1 MLLAIDSGNTNVVCA
16 VYDGDEL
23 RGSWRAATNPNRTAD
38 EYAVWLIQLMAMSG
52 LASSDIDATIIGS
65 VVPEATFNL
74 VRLCQRYFG
83 SDPLMVGRSDC
94 FLGIG
99 IDVDM
104 PKEEVGADRVANA
117 VAAQD
122 RYQPPLIVLD
132 FGTAT
137 TFDIIDRVGNYC
149 GGVIA
154 PGINLSLRALDMAA
168 AQLPRIGIRR
178 PPTVVGRSTVPAM
191 QSGVFWGYVG
201 LIEGLIQRIRAE
213 RGEAMEVIATGGLA
227 PLMAGATEV
236 ITRVDSDLTIWGL
249 RLIYRRNSNK

>member
-16 VYDGDEL
+16 VYAGDEL

-38 EYAVWLIQLMAMSG
+38 EYAVWLVQLMALAG
-52 LASSDIDATIIGS
+52 LSPKDIDATIIGS

-83 SDPLMVGRSDC
+83 SEPLIVGHPDC
-94 FLGIG
+94 SIGIG
-99 IDVDM
+99 IDLDM
-104 PKEEVGADRVANA
+104 PREEVGADRVANA

-122 RYQPPLIVLD
+122 RYRPPLIVID

-137 TFDIIDRVGNYC
+137 TFDIIDRDGNYC

-178 PPTVVGRSTVPAM
+178 TPTVIGRSTVPAM

-201 LIEGLIQRIRAE
+201 LIEGLVQRISAE
-213 RGEAMEVIATGGLA
+213 RGEEMEVIATGGLA
-227 PLMAGATEV
+227 PLVAEATGV
-236 ITRVDSDLTIWGL
+236 INCVDPDLTLWGL
-249 RLIYRRNSNK
+249 RLIYRRNRNK

>member
-38 EYAVWLIQLMAMSG
+38 EYAVWLIQLMALSG
-52 LASSDIDATIIGS
+52 LAPGDIGAAIIGS

-83 SDPLMVGRSDC
+83 SEPLMVGRSDC

-99 IDVDM
+99 VDVDM

-137 TFDIIDRVGNYC
+137 TFDIVDRVGNYC

-178 PPTVVGRSTVPAM
+178 PPAVVGRSTVPAM

-201 LIEGLIQRIRAE
+201 LIEGLVQRIRAE

-227 PLMAGATEV
+227 SLMAEATEA
-236 ITRVDSDLTIWGL
+236 ISRVDPDLTLWGL

>member
-16 VYDGDEL
+16 IYTGDEL

-38 EYAVWLIQLMAMSG
+38 EYAVWLIQLMALAG
-52 LASSDIDATIIGS
+52 LAPHDVDATIIAS
-65 VVPEATFNL
+65 VVPEATSNL
-74 VRLCQRYFG
+74 VRLCQRYFA
-83 SDPLMVGRSDC
+83 SEPLMVGRPDC
-94 FLGIG
+94 LVGIG

-122 RYQPPLIVLD
+122 RYRPPLMVID

-137 TFDIIDRVGNYC
+137 TFDIVDRLGNYC

-178 PPTVVGRSTVPAM
+178 PAAVVGRSTVPAM

-201 LIEGLIQRIRAE
+201 LIEGLVQRICAE

-227 PLMAGATEV
+227 PVLAEATDV
-236 ITRVDSDLTIWGL
+236 IKHVDPDLTIWGL
-249 RLIYRRNSNK
+249 RLIYRRNSNQ

>member
-16 VYDGDEL
+16 VYAGDDL

-38 EYAVWLIQLMAMSG
+38 EYAVWLIQVMALAG
-52 LASSDIDATIIGS
+52 LAPNDIDAAIIGS

-74 VRLCQRYFG
+74 ARLCQRYFE
-83 SDPLMVGRSDC
+83 SEPLIIGRSDC
-94 FLGIG
+94 AVGIG
-99 IDVDM
+99 VDLDM
-104 PKEEVGADRVANA
+104 PEEEVGADRLANA

-122 RYQPPLIVLD
+122 RYRPPLIVID

-137 TFDIIDRVGNYC
+137 TFDMVDRLGNYS

-201 LIEGLIQRIRAE
+201 LVEGLVQRIRAE

-227 PLMAGATEV
+227 PVLAEATD
-236 ITRVDSDLTIWGL
+236 IIDHVDPDLTLWGL
-249 RLIYRRNSNK
+249 RLIYRRNRNK

>member
-16 VYDGDEL
+16 VYAGDEL
-23 RGSWRAATNPNRTAD
+23 KGSWRASTNPDRTAD
-38 EYAVWLIQLMAMSG
+38 EYAVWLTQLMALAG
-52 LASSDIDATIIGS
+52 LKPGDIDATIIGS

-74 VRLCQRYFG
+74 SRLCQRYFG
-83 SDPLMVGRSDC
+83 HEPLIVGRPDC

-99 IDVDM
+99 VDVDM
-104 PKEEVGADRVANA
+104 PAEQVGADRVANA

-122 RYQPPLIVLD
+122 RYRPPLIVLD

-137 TFDIIDRVGNYC
+137 TFDVVDRLGNYC

-178 PPTVVGRSTVPAM
+178 PPGVVGRSTVPAM

-201 LIEGLIQRIRAE
+201 LIEGIVQRIRAE
-213 RGEAMEVIATGGLA
+213 RGEAMAVIATGGLA
-227 PLMAGATEV
+227 PLLAGATDA
-236 ITRVDSDLTIWGL
+236 IDTVDPDLTLWGL
-249 RLIYRRNSNK
+249 RLIFRKNRNR

>member
-16 VYDGDEL
+16 VYAGDEL

-52 LASSDIDATIIGS
+52 LAPTDIDATIIGS

-74 VRLCQRYFG
+74 VRLCQRYFA
-83 SDPLMVGRSDC
+83 SEPLMVGRPDC

-104 PKEEVGADRVANA
+104 PEEQVGADRVANA

-137 TFDIIDRVGNYC
+137 TFDIIDRLGNYC

-178 PPTVVGRSTVPAM
+178 TPTIVGRSTVPAM

-213 RGEAMEVIATGGLA
+213 RGETMEGIATGGLA
-227 PLMAGATEV
+227 PLLAGATEAINHV
-236 ITRVDSDLTIWGL
+236 NPDLTLWGL
-249 RLIYRRNSNK
+249 RLIYRRNTNK

>member
-16 VYDGDEL
+16 VYAGDEL

-236 ITRVDSDLTIWGL
+236 ISRVDSDLTIWGL

>member
-16 VYDGDEL
+16 VYAGDDL

-38 EYAVWLIQLMAMSG
+38 EYAVWLTQVMA
-52 LASSDIDATIIGS
+52 LAGVAPSDIDAAIIGS

-74 VRLCQRYFG
+74 ARLCQLYFECE
-83 SDPLMVGRSDC
+83 PLIVGRPGCSV
-94 FLGIG
+94 GIG
-99 IDVDM
+99 VDLDM
-104 PKEEVGADRVANA
+104 PEEEVGADRLANA
-117 VAAQD
+117 IAAQD
-122 RYQPPLIVLD
+122 RYRPPLIVID

-137 TFDIIDRVGNYC
+137 TFDVVDRLGNYS

-201 LIEGLIQRIRAE
+201 LIESLIKRIRAE
-213 RGEAMEVIATGGLA
+213 YGEPMKVIATGGLA
-227 PLMAGATEV
+227 NVFKDEIGLFDFIEPDLMSLGLLE
-236 ITRVDSDLTIWGL
+236 IW
-249 RLIYRRNSNK
+249 RRNRK

>member
-1 MLLAIDSGNTNVVCA
+1 MLLAIDSGNTNVIGA
-16 VYDGDEL
+16 VYDGDNL

-38 EYAVWLIQLMAMSG
+38 EYAVWLIQLMTLAG
-52 LASSDIDATIIGS
+52 LAAQDIDATIIGS

-74 VRLCQRYFG
+74 VRLCRHYFA
-83 SDPLMVGRSDC
+83 SEPLVVGRPDC
-94 FLGIG
+94 FAGIG
-99 IDVDM
+99 IDLDM
-104 PKEEVGADRVANA
+104 PKEEVGADRIANA

-122 RYQPPLIVLD
+122 RYRPPLMVID

-137 TFDIIDRVGNYC
+137 TFDIVDRLGNYC

-154 PGINLSLRALDMAA
+154 PGVNLSLRALDNAA

-191 QSGVFWGYVG
+191 QSGVFWGYIG
-201 LIEGLIQRIRAE
+201 LIEGLVQRIKAE

-227 PLMAGATEV
+227 PLIAEATDV
-236 ITRVDSDLTIWGL
+236 IAHLDPDLTLWGL
-249 RLIYRRNSNK
+249 RLIYRRNRNK